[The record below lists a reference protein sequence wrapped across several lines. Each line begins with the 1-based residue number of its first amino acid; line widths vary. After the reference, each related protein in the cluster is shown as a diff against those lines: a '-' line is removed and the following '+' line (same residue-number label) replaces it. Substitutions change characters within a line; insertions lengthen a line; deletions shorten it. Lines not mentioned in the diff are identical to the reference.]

1 MGSPHMHWYMIIILT
16 VDIDVVMSEKIPS
29 PCSEDENQIFF
40 LFHSISAIFFS
51 LELGCLKLTF

>member
-29 PCSEDENQIFF
+29 PYSEDENQIFF
-40 LFHSISAIFFS
+40 LFHSISAIFLSFWES
-51 LELGCLKLTF
+51 VC